1 MPEKG
6 NGLSAM
12 YAAMEEEKGAALAP
26 PPEKKIKVGRLKK
39 AAKIV
44 AAEAPEKPAKKISVP
59 KKRLERLGKK
69 ARIEAPPKKE
79 LEKLEEPPPE
89 EVPPPMPVIET
100 EGKTTEELLLEIGE
114 IPHYFITRRPE
125 WGKMGEKE
133 IQADVKT
140 VDTRL
145 LQSLSE
151 FYDRLEA
158 GGDLTEKE
166 KVAAKAMR
174 DRLVSEGIKMV
185 LVDEVPLSGKD
196 FEAME
201 GIKIKTLGGQEI
213 PALGATT
220 KQLAE
225 GLYVLEHEKR
235 GFEAPVNFGEH
246 SGSPFDP
253 GAPDVSE
260 FMGDIKPIFGP
271 TAAAYKDP
279 NALLKKVESMLGS
292 EALLKRIYF
301 GTRRLPITEAT
312 ERQAEA
318 EAYERAVEKYTP
330 PEYKELQEYYRKAW
344 AKMDYTEVE
353 REMVRLNPE
362 ELLNTYKIYYMMG
375 EKGELNSQEE
385 ALTDEM
391 KRIIDKFEETG
402 ILKEVTMPDTRP
414 PMEMLRKEMGAPAAP
429 PAAPPVAPPVPVPPP
444 ALPEKPEVATFKDY
458 VGVVN
463 ELFSEGALPDEV
475 VDLLAKQPA
484 AETVMTVLKTGEGT
498 EDEKKLVV
506 GMMDALL
513 AALPVSK
520 KKEFA
525 KSSGARIYKSIYDT
539 YA

>member
-1 MPEKG
+1 MPKKG

-12 YAAMEEEKGAALAP
+12 YAAMEEEKGAAPAA
-26 PPEKKIKVGRLKK
+26 PPEKKPKVGRLKK
-39 AAKIV
+39 AAKII
-44 AAEAPEKPAKKISVP
+44 AAEAPEKPEKKISVP

-69 ARIEAPPKKE
+69 AKIEAPPKEE
-79 LEKLEEPPPE
+79 LEKLEEPAPE
-89 EVPPPMPVIET
+89 EVPPPMPAIET
-100 EGKTTEELLLEIGE
+100 EGKTTEELLLEIGD

-140 VDTRL
+140 VDPRL

-174 DRLVSEGIKMV
+174 DRLENEGIKMV
-185 LVDEVPLSGKD
+185 LVDEVPLTEKD
-196 FEAME
+196 FAAMD
-201 GIKIKTLGGQEI
+201 GIKITTRKGMEVPL
-213 PALGATT
+213 LGATT

-225 GLYVLEHEKR
+225 GLYVMEHEKR
-235 GFEAPVNFGEH
+235 GFATPENWGDH

-260 FMGDIKPIFGP
+260 FMGDIKPKFGP
-271 TAAAYKDP
+271 KAVAYNDP
-279 NALLKKVESMLGS
+279 NELLVSVETMLGS

-301 GTRRLPITEAT
+301 GTRRLPFTEAKK
-312 ERQAEA
+312 RQTEA
-318 EAYERAVEKYTP
+318 EAYERAVAKYIP

-362 ELLNTYKIYYMMG
+362 ELLNTYKIYYMMA
-375 EKGELNSQEE
+375 ERGELNSQEE

-402 ILKEVTMPDTRP
+402 ILKEVTMPEMRP
-414 PMEMLRKEMGAPAAP
+414 PIEMLRKEMGAPAAP
-429 PAAPPVAPPVPVPPP
+429 PAAPPVAPPAPVPPP
-444 ALPEKPEVATFKDY
+444 AVPEKPEVATFKDY

-463 ELFSEGALPDEV
+463 ELFSEGSIPEGAL
-475 VDLLAKQPA
+475 DLLAVQPQA
-484 AETVMTVLKTGEGT
+484 PAVLNVLKTGEGT
-498 EDEKKLVV
+498 DDEKKLVV
-506 GMMDALL
+506 GMMDALF
-513 AALPVSK
+513 AALPEGRK
-520 KKEFA
+520 KDFA
-525 KSSGARIYKSIYDT
+525 KSPQARIYKSIYDT